1 MAKAKQVKITVLGAG
16 LSYKGEVD
24 VSVAG
29 QIISWCLSE
38 SHSDP
43 HPASTEVGLEPA
55 ASRPRASSSRE
66 SASEYFNRYAP
77 KRNPDKI
84 LALACYLR
92 DVRNQDSFTAKDI
105 KVLFRD
111 VGELFPGNFKRDF
124 KWAATNGWIGKELG
138 TKDSYYVTT
147 TGTNAL
153 QAGFSKEVLDK
164 TKIKAR
170 GHSRVK
176 KTKKN

>member
-1 MAKAKQVKITVLGAG
+1 MVKAKRVKITVLGAG

-38 SHSDP
+38 SHSESHPVSVEASVERASP
-43 HPASTEVGLEPA
+43 HPLAT
-55 ASRPRASSSRE
+55 SSRE
-66 SASEYFNRYAP
+66 SASEYFNRSAP

-92 DVRNQDSFTAKDI
+92 DVRNQESFTAKDI

-147 TGTNAL
+147 TGTGAL

-170 GHSRVK
+170 SHSRVK
-176 KTKKN
+176 KPKKN